1 MMVLI
6 VLPIY
11 LQVESERLKCG
22 RVRSPVCGIIFGC
35 WGGRRGRAKGD
46 VVD

>member
-35 WGGRRGRAKGD
+35 WGREEGERRAI
-46 VVD
+46 